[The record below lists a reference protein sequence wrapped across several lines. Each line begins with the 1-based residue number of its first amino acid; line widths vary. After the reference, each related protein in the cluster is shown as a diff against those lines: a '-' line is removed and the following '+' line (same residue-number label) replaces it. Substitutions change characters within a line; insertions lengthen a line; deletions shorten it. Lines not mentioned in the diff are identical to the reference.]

1 MKSFEVTSKFCL
13 GYFPPIPYGVGFLK
27 IKKIGNSERFGLKQ
41 MI

>member
-1 MKSFEVTSKFCL
+1 MKSFEVTSEFCL

-27 IKKIGNSERFGLKQ
+27 IKKFRNSESSGLKQ